1 MDETGESPMIDYDK
15 PLSKDEMI
23 AAIVDQVQYWDLDTL
38 IGWVEAEITNQLE
51 ELNYKQVYN
60 EYTFY
65 FDED

>member
-1 MDETGESPMIDYDK
+1 VDEGRGLQMIHYEK

-38 IGWVEAEITNQLE
+38 IGWVQEEMTLMLENQTYE
-51 ELNYKQVYN
+51 DVYN

-65 FDED
+65 FEEE